1 MLNKLALNER
11 AKVSKIKA
19 NPKASLL
26 GFSSFEKCTTTAR
39 KT

>member
-1 MLNKLALNER
+1 MPIIRKQST

-19 NPKASLL
+19 NPLIKNKKIENLTS
-26 GFSSFEKCTTTAR
+26 